1 MLKILVIFF
10 IYILD
15 DRRSINMDYDSI
27 LSACKSKA
35 CIMSV
40 DELPDGRFGN
50 IRIVAGN
57 KHHCDDMRA
66 TMHKDFVPGS
76 PYEEYFPQNKNFEDF
91 CYRSAIKSQ
100 TLHTYV
106 ELPFM
111 NLWLNM
117 YLLPLESDKEGVGYC
132 LYTYEVTPHVDTGAR
147 ASLSADISAA
157 VLETCIKL
165 RASGNIRETIREV
178 IDDIRKICGSN
189 HCCILLV
196 DKETRSCETFCE
208 SIAPGSG
215 VVPMDNFL
223 DENFF
228 DITQTWDPTIGG
240 STCVIVKNQAD
251 REWLESVNP
260 LWYNSLK
267 GAGIETIVLFPLIYN
282 NHTLGY
288 MWALNFN
295 EENTVKIKETLELT
309 TFFIASE
316 IANYQLLQRLEK
328 LSTIDILTGVK
339 NRNAM
344 NNIISDIIDG
354 KAKIRYPY
362 SVVFADLNGLKRVN
376 DEIGHAEG
384 DHLLKTAAGTLSGVF
399 FEGEVYRAGGDE
411 FMILINDMDKDIL
424 AQRLERLAEQAG
436 KENISLS
443 VGTCVVREGEDIR
456 NAMRIAD
463 ERMYADKKAY
473 YEKYPERKYR

>member
-1 MLKILVIFF
+1 
-10 IYILD
+10 
-15 DRRSINMDYDSI
+15 MDFESL
-27 LSACKSKA
+27 LSGYKSKA
-35 CIMSV
+35 CIISV
-40 DELPDGRFGN
+40 DILPNNHYGN

-57 KHHCDDMRA
+57 KPHCVDMLA
-66 TMHKDFVPGS
+66 TMHKEFVPGS
-76 PYEEYFPQNKNFEDF
+76 PYQEFFPEDKNFEDF
-91 CYRSAIKSQ
+91 CYRSAILGRP
-100 TLHTYV
+100 LHTYV
-106 ELPFM
+106 NLPFM

-117 YLLPLESDKEGVGYC
+117 FLLPLESDKEGTGYC
-132 LYTYEVTPHVDTGAR
+132 LYSYEVTPHVDAEQR
-147 ASLSADISAA
+147 ASLSADTAA
-157 VLETCIKL
+157 QVLETCIKL
-165 RASGNIRETIREV
+165 RASGNIREKIQEV
-178 IDDIRKICGSN
+178 INDIRNICESD

-196 DKETRSCETFCE
+196 DKETRECKTFCE
-208 SIAPGSG
+208 SINPGSS
-215 VVPMDNFL
+215 VLPMDTFL
-223 DENFF
+223 DEGFF
-228 DITQTWDPTIGG
+228 DITQTWDDTIGG
-240 STCVIVKNQAD
+240 STCVIVKNQQD

-260 LWYNSLK
+260 LWSKSLR
-267 GAGIETIVLFPLIYN
+267 GAGVNSIVLFPLAYN
-282 NHTLGY
+282 ENTLGY

-295 EENTVKIKETLELT
+295 EESTVRIKETLELT

-328 LSTIDILTGVK
+328 LSTMDMLTGAK

-344 NNIISDIIDG
+344 NNVISDIIDG
-354 KAKIRYPY
+354 KMQVKYPY
-362 SVVFADLNGLKRVN
+362 SVVFSDLNGLKRVN

-411 FMILINDMDKDIL
+411 FMILINDMDEDVL
-424 AQRLERLAEQAG
+424 AQRLERLDEQAG

-443 VGTCVVREGEDIR
+443 VGTFVVREGEDIR